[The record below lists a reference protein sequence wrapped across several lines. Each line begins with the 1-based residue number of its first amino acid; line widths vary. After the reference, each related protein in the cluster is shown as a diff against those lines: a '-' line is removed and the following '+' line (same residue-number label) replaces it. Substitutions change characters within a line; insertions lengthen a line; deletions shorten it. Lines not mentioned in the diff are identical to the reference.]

1 MVCVHPTMRQL
12 ATPVAWSV
20 RRARGRGVRE
30 LVLFGG
36 AYLLYDGARWMSA
49 GDPGRAGI
57 DARWIVALERS
68 AHVAIEGSI
77 QRACAGGIASWL
89 LANVYLIAQLAV
101 TPAALLWLHRRS
113 PRLYSEL
120 RNTVLVTWLIAVPV
134 FAVSRV
140 AASTCGDR
148 HRRHRQP
155 TRTGLADRRLDPV
168 LQPVHRRPQPARRIR
183 ARDRDRRGRR
193 APDPVEQGAGAAVA
207 AAGDPRRPRHGQPLP
222 VRRCRGTSH
231 GRRRV
236 LRAAIG
242 EVAAAVALLARGR
255 ARAGGPKRA
264 MSRPLMQQ
272 SDNFIPTSI
281 SADPGTQ
288 TLRDH
293 PAVLNPT
300 PRCRSAV
307 TRSLGAWGWRRRSGF
322 RDPVGCRS
330 RSFRRAPR
338 RGP

>member
-68 AHVAIEGSI
+68 THVAIEGSI

-113 PRLYSEL
+113 PRIYSEL

-134 FAVSRV
+134 FAVFPVSPPRLAGIGIADTVSQHAPVSLTGGSTLFYNPFAAVPSLHVGFALAIGIAAAAALRARWSKALALLWPPLVTLAVLATGNHYLFDV
-140 AASTCGDR
+140 AA
-148 HRRHRQP
+148 
-155 TRTGLADRRLDPV
+155 GLLTVGVAFCAQRSARLLP
-168 LQPVHRRPQPARRIR
+168 PWRSSP
-183 ARDRDRRGRR
+183 
-193 APDPVEQGAGAAVA
+193 A
-207 AAGDPRRPRHGQPLP
+207 AAPALAVP
-222 VRRCRGTSH
+222 S
-231 GRRRV
+231 GR
-236 LRAAIG
+236 
-242 EVAAAVALLARGR
+242 
-255 ARAGGPKRA
+255 
-264 MSRPLMQQ
+264 
-272 SDNFIPTSI
+272 
-281 SADPGTQ
+281 
-288 TLRDH
+288 
-293 PAVLNPT
+293 
-300 PRCRSAV
+300 
-307 TRSLGAWGWRRRSGF
+307 
-322 RDPVGCRS
+322 
-330 RSFRRAPR
+330 
-338 RGP
+338 